1 MNFKS
6 KLKVLFQVLRN
17 SNLKD
22 IYEFLTLVKYLLKGW
37 KVIVLRNDRI
47 GHQIL
52 NTISFLSNISPEE
65 SYKYKLAISN
75 PNWMSCNKFMTN
87 YWDTYLRKEGY
98 IVFSSNFT
106 TLFIEYFESFMIKFF
121 QKESKNNNLAY
132 DTKKFYI
139 TETKKFYIS
148 NNKLINYAYLNKNDV
163 GQIFNQNYQ
172 PFPKLN
178 FKVPNSK
185 YDHFRPFKYVCIYTR
200 DSEYMNSLLIPQ
212 DFSYHDY
219 RNDEYLKLIPTVEY
233 LNSESIPV
241 VRMGNVK
248 KFINN
253 KHFSK
258 DHVDFEDL
266 SPDGSLE
273 IILCS
278 NCLFYIGDTSGLATI
293 AIAFGRPIV
302 RYNWIPIFNSNPIK
316 TLVIP
321 MLIKDKETK
330 EYLPFRKVW
339 ELKEQGLILGD
350 GYSYEKFNLECVR
363 NSPSEIFDVSIEM
376 LRRVQENDF
385 ESCHPKQHQ
394 YEKMMAS
401 LGFYNPGIIGNS
413 FMEKYGYLFIEN

>member
-1 MNFKS
+1 MNSKS
-6 KLKVLFQVLRN
+6 KLRIFLQTLIN

-22 IYEFLTLVKYLLKGW
+22 ICEFLTLVKYFLKGW
-37 KVIVLRNDRI
+37 KIIVLRNDRI
-47 GHQIL
+47 GHQIYD
-52 NTISFLSNISPEE
+52 TISFLSNISSEE

-75 PNWMSCNKFMTN
+75 PKRLTSNIFLYN
-87 YWDTYLRKEGY
+87 YWNKYLRRKGY
-98 IVFSSNFT
+98 FVFSGDFT
-106 TLFIEYFESFMIKFF
+106 TLFIEYFEYFMIKFF
-121 QKESKNNNLAY
+121 QKGSKKNNLAY
-132 DTKKFYI
+132 DTKKFYF

-148 NNKLINYAYLNKNDV
+148 NNKLITHSYLNKNDV
-163 GQIFNQNYQ
+163 GKIFNQNYK

-178 FKVPNSK
+178 FKVPDSK
-185 YDHFRPFKYVCIYTR
+185 YNHFRPLKYVCSYTR
-200 DSEYMNSLLIPQ
+200 DSEYMNSLQIPQ

-233 LNSESIPV
+233 LNSETLPV

-253 KHFSK
+253 KYFSK

-278 NCLFYIGDTSGLATI
+278 NCLFYIGDTSGLATV
-293 AIAFGRPIV
+293 AAAYGRPIV
-302 RYNWIPIFNSNPIK
+302 RYNWIPIFNSNPTK
-316 TLVIP
+316 SLVLP

-339 ELKEQGLILGD
+339 ELKEKGLILGD
-350 GYSYEKFNLECVR
+350 GYSYKKFNLECVR
-363 NSPSEIFDVSIEM
+363 NSSSEILAVSIEM
-376 LRRVQENDF
+376 LRRVKENDF
-385 ESCHPKQHQ
+385 ESCHPRQHQ

-401 LGFYNPGIIGNS
+401 LGVYNPGIIGNS
-413 FMEKYGYLFIEN
+413 FMEKYGDLFIKD